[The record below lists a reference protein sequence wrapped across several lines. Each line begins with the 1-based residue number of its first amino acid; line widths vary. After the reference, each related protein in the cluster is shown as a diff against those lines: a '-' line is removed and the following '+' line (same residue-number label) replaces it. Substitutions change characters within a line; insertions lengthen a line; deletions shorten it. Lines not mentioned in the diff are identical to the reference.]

1 MPVGELNYNP
11 KLRELEER
19 CVDDFLIEKD
29 TLLHTSQEEKIKVI
43 GERYGRPQFI
53 TWSDNSAGHTLFG

>member
-1 MPVGELNYNP
+1 MPIGELNYDH
-11 KLRELEER
+11 KMRELEER

-43 GERYGRPQFI
+43 GERYGRPQF
-53 TWSDNSAGHTLFG
+53 TT